1 MSTAEIKLITKIRDD
16 YSQEQKGISKLE
28 RLKQLNKKAKRPAQL
43 FAYIFGILG
52 TLILGT
58 GMCLVM
64 PEVAANMMTLGV
76 VVGVVGIIF
85 VSVNYFI
92 YKKLLANGKRK
103 YSEQIINLSDELL
116 KK

>member
-1 MSTAEIKLITKIRDD
+1 MGA
-16 YSQEQKGISKLE
+16 
-28 RLKQLNKKAKRPAQL
+28 
-43 FAYIFGILG
+43 
-52 TLILGT
+52 

-64 PEVAANMMTLGV
+64 PEVVANMMTVGV
-76 VVGVVGIIF
+76 IVGVVGIIF
-85 VSVNYFI
+85 VSVNYLI